1 MPLEIRSEV
10 AGTVFQV
17 EVSAGTRVAAG
28 DTLLILES
36 MKMEI
41 PVDAPRDG
49 TVVKVAVAEKEVVK
63 EGQVLLVLE

>member
-1 MPLEIRSEV
+1 MEIRSEV

-17 EVSAGTRVAAG
+17 EVSAGARVSAG

-49 TVVKVAVAEKEVVK
+49 IVAKVAVAEKEVVK

>member
-1 MPLEIRSEV
+1 MEIRSEV
-10 AGTVFQV
+10 AGTVFHV
-17 EVSAGTRVAAG
+17 EVSAGARVSAG

-49 TVVKVAVAEKEVVK
+49 IVAKVAVAEKEVVK